1 MLEIQNLT
9 KVYGNNTAVKDVS
22 FKVNNGEIVGFVG
35 LNGAGKSTTI
45 NISAGVLNPTSGD
58 VLIDGYSITKDK
70 KKASLNVGW
79 VPELPIF
86 EQDVKAL
93 DYFVYIAGFYGFSKS
108 EAIKMGKEIFE
119 EVGLKGVENRKLNQY
134 SQGMKKRFALAT
146 SLISNPKNYLFDEV
160 LNGLDPEGISFF
172 RNLALKFKSEGKAI
186 LFSSHILSEI
196 ESLADRVVFINKGK
210 IVKEMTINEIRNY
223 EIGNGIRIIFEGN
236 VDQRAIQI
244 CSKFGDV
251 NAQGNMII
259 ISKYNGDL
267 LEILQELSKAGYK
280 VTDIGKI
287 HTSLEELFFRIIG
300 LSNNN
305 PDYTPTF
312 I

>member
-1 MLEIQNLT
+1 MIDIQSIT
-9 KVYGNNTAVKDVS
+9 KNYGSNIAIKDVS

-70 KKASLNVGW
+70 KKASMNVGW

-93 DYFVYIAGFYGFSKS
+93 DYFVYIAGFYGISKS
-108 EAIKMGKEIFE
+108 EAIKRGKELFE
-119 EVGLKGVENRKLNQY
+119 EVGLKGVEDRKLNQY

-146 SLISNPKNYLFDEV
+146 SLISEPKNFLFDEV

-172 RNLALKFKSEGKAI
+172 RNLALKFKSQGKAI
-186 LFSSHILSEI
+186 LFSSHILTEV
-196 ESLADRVVFINKGK
+196 ESLVDKVVFINKGR
-210 IVKEMTINEIRNY
+210 IVKEMTMNEIRNY
-223 EIGNGIRIIFEGN
+223 EIGTGLRIILEKN
-236 VDQRAIQI
+236 VDEKVKEI
-244 CSKFGDV
+244 CSKFGNISV
-251 NAQGNMII
+251 QGNIVII
-259 ISKYNGDL
+259 HSDVDM
-267 LEILQELSKAGYK
+267 LEVLQELYNAGYK
-280 VTDIGKI
+280 VSDIGKI
-287 HTSLEELFFRIIG
+287 HTNLEELFFKIIG
-300 LSNNN
+300 MNNQQAL
-305 PDYTPTF
+305 